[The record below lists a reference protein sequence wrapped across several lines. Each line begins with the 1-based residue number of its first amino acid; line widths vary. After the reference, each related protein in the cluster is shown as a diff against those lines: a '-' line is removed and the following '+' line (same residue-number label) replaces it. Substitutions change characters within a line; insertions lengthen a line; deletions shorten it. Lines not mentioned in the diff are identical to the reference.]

1 MNRLLSPWVALL
13 GFLVIAAFFL
23 FSEHR
28 AHFFG
33 VVPYLLL
40 LACPLLHFFGHG
52 GHGRHNSHGR
62 SGRDTGAD
70 SHAPRHG
77 GTGHDS

>member
-1 MNRLLSPWVALL
+1 MNRLLSPWMALL
-13 GFLVIAAFFL
+13 GFLVVAAFFL

-52 GHGRHNSHGR
+52 GHGL
-62 SGRDTGAD
+62 
-70 SHAPRHG
+70 APLARG
-77 GTGHDS
+77 QWAGH